1 MDRIFSYH
9 PAAKDAH
16 GAVALPL
23 QAHGALAFGAIAL
36 GLALGALALGVLG
49 LGDISL
55 ALGDISLTLGDISLG
70 TLVLALRRKRW

>member
-1 MDRIFSYH
+1 MPTAPSLCLSK
-9 PAAKDAH
+9 PTAH
-16 GAVALPL
+16 SLSALSL
-23 QAHGALAFGAIAL
+23 SALLSAPSPSASSASGDIS
-36 GLALGALALGVLG
+36 LA

>member
-1 MDRIFSYH
+1 MEAMDRIFSCH

-23 QAHGALAFGAIAL
+23 QAFGAIAL
-36 GLALGALALGVLG
+36 GLALGALALGVLA

-55 ALGDISLTLGDISLG
+55 ALGDISLALG